1 MGWEL
6 GWDGSR
12 FVGYGV
18 VAYCDYPGCFVTIDR
33 GLSYKCEDFSYS
45 ENLDE
50 DPEGCG
56 GFFCESHRT
65 YNKCEDCSYGFFS
78 GWGPDYAKEHPDWLY
93 HILKDESWEEWRN
106 ESENYL
112 CVKRYETML
121 QKYKEDGYEGS
132 TNSPEA

>member
-65 YNKCEDCSYGFFS
+65 YNKCEDCSYGFLVA
-78 GWGPDYAKEHPDWLY
+78 GVQTTPKNIPIGCIIY
-93 HILKDESWEEWRN
+93 
-106 ESENYL
+106 
-112 CVKRYETML
+112 
-121 QKYKEDGYEGS
+121 
-132 TNSPEA
+132 